1 MFKGFAAL
9 LLPVIVLA
17 VATGVIGFDAG
28 WLAAAAGG
36 AMGAVLSVLQRM
48 GRGLNLGP
56 EGEKESFKQQ
66 GLFRSVI
73 GAVLGTASF
82 VLLKGGLV
90 SLTTP
95 PGSADHVLYFGGIA
109 FLAGFSERFAQDML
123 VPPAKAGAAGAD
135 AIQAGKPS

>member
-82 VLLKGGLV
+82 VLLKRGLV

-135 AIQAGKPS
+135 AIPPTKPS